1 MNEGQLGITEEV
13 HATLVDC
20 TPKSEVV
27 IIDRQVLLELI
38 ARAESGDRTAFVELE
53 ALVR

>member
-1 MNEGQLGITEEV
+1 MNEGQLGIAEELSAAMV
-13 HATLVDC
+13 EVA
-20 TPKSEVV
+20 PKDDVV
-27 IIDRQVLLELI
+27 TVDRQVLLELI